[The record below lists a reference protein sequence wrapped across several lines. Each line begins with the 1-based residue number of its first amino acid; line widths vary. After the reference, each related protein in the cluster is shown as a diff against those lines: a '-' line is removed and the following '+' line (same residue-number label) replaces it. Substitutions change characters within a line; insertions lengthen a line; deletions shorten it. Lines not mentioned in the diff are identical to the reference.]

1 MAQKSINVQGLEITI
16 VEQSEGDFISLTDLA
31 KNASDEPRFV
41 IRNWMSTQNTINYLG
56 EWEAIHNDGF
66 NRAGFRTFRDEFFE
80 KPFSLTP
87 NRWLELTNAKGI
99 ISKAGRYGGT
109 YAHRDIAVNFCYWMN
124 PIFQIYLIKEF
135 QRLKEE
141 EALRLGE
148 SWSIQRT
155 LTKAN
160 HYLQT
165 NTVRQHLVPISQW
178 NTKLEGL
185 YQATEADLLNL
196 IVFGISAKEWRAA
209 NPDKKGNIR
218 DHATKLELV
227 VLNNLQAINAM
238 LIEDGMGKNERADKL
253 LKVATTEMQALMEI
267 KPLDDLKQLGG

>member
-1 MAQKSINVQGLEITI
+1 MAKKKINVQGLEIVI
-16 VEQSEGDFISLTDLA
+16 IQEDKEVFISLTDVA
-31 KNASDEPRFV
+31 KQSSDEPRFV

-56 EWEAIHNDGF
+56 EWETIHNTDF

-87 NRWLELTNAKGI
+87 QRWIELTQAMGI

-109 YAHRDIAVNFCYWMN
+109 YAHRDIAINFCYWIN

-135 QRLKEE
+135 QKLKEE

-148 SWSIQRT
+148 SWSVQRII
-155 LTKAN
+155 TKAN

-165 NTVRQHLVPISQW
+165 TSVRENLVPMMDW
-178 NTKLEGL
+178 NTKREAL
-185 YQATEADLLNL
+185 YQASEADLLNM
-196 IVFGISAKEWRAA
+196 IIFGMTAKEWRIA

-227 VLNNLQAINAM
+227 VMSNLQAINAM
-238 LIEDGMGKNERADKL
+238 LIEEGMDKKLRANKL
-253 LKVATTEMQALMEI
+253 LKVATSEMQTLIET
-267 KPLDDLKQLGG
+267 KPIDELKKLT